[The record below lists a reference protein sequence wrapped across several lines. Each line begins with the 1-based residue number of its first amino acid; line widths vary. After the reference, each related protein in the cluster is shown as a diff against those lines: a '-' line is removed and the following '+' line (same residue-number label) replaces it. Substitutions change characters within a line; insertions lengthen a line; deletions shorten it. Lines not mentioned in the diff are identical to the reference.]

1 MTRRPLELVTGIG
14 GEETA
19 AAELDTCGHALIRV
33 TSRRSTEFMDITDR
47 VARLVCASGISL
59 GIVNVQSLHTT
70 TGVVVNEHEPL
81 LLEDFEATLLRTVPG
96 DAVYGHDDRTLRSV
110 NLVEDERANGH
121 AHCRALFLPSSAS
134 VNIVDGKLLLGRWQ
148 RLFLVELDGPRR
160 RTVSVMVV
168 GDGARR
174 R

>member
-1 MTRRPLELVTGIG
+1 MKSLPVADAAVRLV
-14 GEETA
+14 EESVEVDA
-19 AAELDTCGHALIRV
+19 CGHRLIWIPSARA
-33 TSRRSTEFMDITDR
+33 TEFIDITDR
-47 VARLVCASGISL
+47 VSALVCASGISL
-59 GIVNVQSLHTT
+59 GLVNVQSLHTT
-70 TGVVVNEHEPL
+70 TAIVINEHEPL
-81 LLEDFEATLLRTVPG
+81 LLKDFEATLASTVPAG
-96 DAVYGHDDRTLRSV
+96 AGYRHDNRDLRSV

-134 VNIVDGKLLLGRWQ
+134 VNVIDGRLLLGRWQ
-148 RLFLVELDGPRR
+148 RLFFVELDGPRE